1 MRDLLASSKV
11 CSRCQ
16 LRRAINRKG
25 PPRCDQCKAEGRR
38 ERARRCYQR
47 QSQKVKR
54 RCRCDTCGRGFFSDR
69 EARKC
74 GTCYDREFRE
84 AHPGKCVD
92 CGDRCGTR
100 GTRCRTCGIRKRESK
115 KTKIGRTISNGY
127 VLLHKPDHPSANR
140 GYVAEHR
147 LVMETGLG
155 RLLRDNE
162 NVHHKNGIRSDNR
175 PENLEL
181 WAKVQPAGQRVSDIV
196 SFAREMLALYGDEN
210 DS

>member
-1 MRDLLASSKV
+1 MRDLLASS
-11 CSRCQ
+11 
-16 LRRAINRKG
+16 N
-25 PPRCDQCKAEGRR
+25 
-38 ERARRCYQR
+38 
-47 QSQKVKR
+47 
-54 RCRCDTCGRGFFSDR
+54 
-69 EARKC
+69 
-74 GTCYDREFRE
+74 
-84 AHPGKCVD
+84 
-92 CGDRCGTR
+92 
-100 GTRCRTCGIRKRESK
+100 
-115 KTKIGRTISNGY
+115 
-127 VLLHKPDHPSANR
+127 
-140 GYVAEHR
+140 AEHR